1 MKTLLWLCA
10 LFMLGNSGSSFM
22 TQPRLFVRTF
32 DSSTSKLLFLSPE
45 IMHSVDQ
52 GYFELPHTATAWLNA
67 ASSAMLA
74 VTDAPPTVETDFAV
88 EPFALSPTQTI
99 LVFAI
104 GLVPF
109 TVATIEFWRRIAF
122 GESFGTGSDSVV
134 IIGENDAPE
143 SSRGQ
148 RVLGQGAL
156 VVAYVLFAVAAGVL
170 GLVIYAVTTSDSTL

>member
-1 MKTLLWLCA
+1 
-10 LFMLGNSGSSFM
+10 
-22 TQPRLFVRTF
+22 
-32 DSSTSKLLFLSPE
+32 
-45 IMHSVDQ
+45 MHSLDQ
-52 GYFELPHTATAWLNA
+52 GCMEWSQAATTWLNA
-67 ASSAMLA
+67 ASSTTLA
-74 VTDAPPTVETDFAV
+74 ATAVETDFLM
-88 EPFALSPTQTI
+88 EPFALSPAQTI

-109 TVATIEFWRRIAF
+109 AVATVEFWRRIAF
-122 GESFGTGSDSVV
+122 GESFGTGRDSVV

-170 GLVIYAVTTSDSTL
+170 GLVIYAVTTSESSL